1 MEFPNE
7 IWSIIKDFMSVWK
20 EHHKRKL
27 NESFEM
33 KFTNGVNKCQG
44 SFWKGRYIIGIKT
57 IYPKKLILEE
67 YNIKTKLY
75 HTAFRIPWRHL
86 LEHRFSYCYD
96 LIENDW
102 SSKDN

>member
-7 IWSIIKDFMSVWK
+7 IWSIIKDFMPVWK

-44 SFWKGRYIIGIKT
+44 SFWKGR
-57 IYPKKLILEE
+57 
-67 YNIKTKLY
+67 
-75 HTAFRIPWRHL
+75 
-86 LEHRFSYCYD
+86 
-96 LIENDW
+96 
-102 SSKDN
+102 